1 MTAGYLGM
9 DPDVIESVGAR
20 LRRQSEAL
28 QEVMGNVDRLAGRAQ
43 DNWGGHDAQQFVSTW
58 RGRHRSALSAA
69 QQAVAGMA
77 QVTVRQAQEQR
88 AASGSVTSGYGGVAR
103 SRGGWE
109 TDRPVQPYD
118 PWFHGTELSQW
129 AADTLNHFSM
139 VGEWVIRRMGHRG
152 LGAKVGVV
160 GRWAGVAG
168 GLLGFVTAGW
178 AQWQADVTQPWGYR
192 GSRSLIV
199 AGSTSVGAIKGAALG
214 ATWGFGGGPAG
225 IIVGTAVGGIVGG
238 LLGTAWGQGVAA
250 GIDDIVPT
258 VVGNSLDVI
267 DWTKD
272 TVTQGVKGAVNVLR
286 NSLDHKIRVPLPDPR
301 NWRPFNGWRMV

>member
-20 LRRQSEAL
+20 LRRQSESL
-28 QEVMGNVDRLAGRAQ
+28 HEVLGNVDRLASRAQ

-88 AASGSVTSGYGGVAR
+88 SASGGGLGGGGGGRTV
-103 SRGGWE
+103 GGWR
-109 TDRPVQPYD
+109 TDEPIRPHE
-118 PWFHGTELSQW
+118 PWLHRAQLSQW
-129 AADTLNHFSM
+129 AAETIDNFSM
-139 VGEWVIRRMGHRG
+139 VGEWVARRLGHRG
-152 LGAKVGVV
+152 LGVKVGVV

-168 GLLGFVTAGW
+168 GVLGFVTAGW
-178 AQWQADVTQPWGYR
+178 EQWSADATQPWGYR

-199 AGSTSVGAIKGAALG
+199 AGTTSIGALKGATLG
-214 ATWGFGGGPAG
+214 FAAGTFFGVPG
-225 IIVGTAVGGIVGG
+225 IIVGVAVGGAIGAWAGTTSGKAIV
-238 LLGTAWGQGVAA
+238 A
-250 GIDDIVPT
+250 GIDYIVPT
-258 VVGNSLDVI
+258 VVNKSLDVI
-267 DWTKD
+267 DRVGEGLT
-272 TVTQGVKGAVNVLR
+272 KGAQAAVGAAR
-286 NSLDHKIRVPLPDPR
+286 KAFDRTIRVPLPNPR